1 VADAAEQR
9 DDGTEPP
16 AIAASV
22 APPVVWLLGK
32 VQSGKS
38 SIVRA
43 LTGCADIDIGA
54 GYQATTQQ
62 ARVFDFP
69 KVGPEVA
76 PLIRFLDTRGLGEA
90 LYDPSEEIKT
100 CEQQAHLLLVVM
112 KALDHQQ
119 SAVFDVVTTVRRRR
133 PDWPVLVVQ
142 TTLHE
147 AYPPGGRHPHP
158 YPFADLD
165 PATWQTAGVPKDL
178 VRSLMAQRARF
189 SAAPGRD
196 NIAFV
201 PIDFTLPQDGYEPP
215 EYGLQALIAALGV
228 VAPAAV
234 TASIRGALA
243 LANVERA
250 TSSYPLILK
259 FATAAAAADLVPV
272 AGAVA
277 VPGLQA
283 KLLHSLAAVY
293 GVPWDR
299 RTTAQFAGCLGTSTV
314 VRMLSTF
321 GMRELV
327 KLVPVYGQT
336 VGSAAAAAT
345 SFATTF
351 AVGQAATYF
360 LGQRRLGDANPHG
373 VQNVYAN
380 ALRQAF
386 KMDRQEGQPWDQKP

>member
-1 VADAAEQR
+1 VSNTAEHLNE
-9 DDGTEPP
+9 GAEPRMS
-16 AIAASV
+16 ATV
-22 APPVVWLLGK
+22 VPPVVWLLGK

-43 LTGCADIDIGA
+43 LTGCAEIDIGL
-54 GYQATTQQ
+54 GYQATTQH
-62 ARVFDFP
+62 ARMFGFP
-69 KVGPEVA
+69 KIA
-76 PLIRFLDTRGLGEA
+76 PLIKFLDTRGLGEA
-90 LYDPSEEIKT
+90 LYDPAEEIKAS
-100 CEQQAHLLLVVM
+100 EQQAHLLLVVM

-119 SAVFDVVTTVRRRR
+119 SAIFDVVTTVRRRR
-133 PDWPVLVVQ
+133 PEWPVLVAQ

-147 AYPPGGRHPHP
+147 AYAPGARHAQP
-158 YPFADLD
+158 YPFSDPD
-165 PATWQTAGVPKDL
+165 PATWQGAGVPHDL
-178 VRSLMAQRARF
+178 VRSLLAQRARF
-189 SAAPGRD
+189 RAAPGHD

-201 PIDFTLPQDGYEPP
+201 PIDFTLPQDGYQPP
-215 EYGLQALIAALGV
+215 DYGLQALITALAV
-228 VAPAAV
+228 VAPEAV
-234 TASIRGALA
+234 TASIRSTLA
-243 LANVERA
+243 LANTERA
-250 TSSYPLILK
+250 TASNPLILK
-259 FATAAAAADLVPV
+259 FATAAAAADLVPI

-299 RTTAQFAGCLGTSTV
+299 RTMAQFAGCLGSSTV

-321 GMRELV
+321 GLRELV

-336 VGSAAAAAT
+336 AGSAAAAAT

-351 AVGQAATYF
+351 AVGRAATYF
-360 LGQRRLGDANPHG
+360 LGQRRLGDANPQG
-373 VQNVYAN
+373 VQHVYAE

>member
-1 VADAAEQR
+1 VSNAAEHFN
-9 DDGTEPP
+9 DGAEPTMS
-16 AIAASV
+16 ASV

-54 GYQATTQQ
+54 GYQATTQH

-69 KVGPEVA
+69 EVA
-76 PLIRFLDTRGLGEA
+76 PLIKFLDTRGLGEA
-90 LYDPSEEIKT
+90 LYDPTEEIKAS
-100 CEQQAHLLLVVM
+100 EQQAHLLLVVM

-119 SAVFDVVTTVRRRR
+119 SAIFDVVTTVRRRH
-133 PDWPVLVVQ
+133 PDWPILVAQ

-147 AYPPGGRHPHP
+147 AYAPGARHAQP
-158 YPFADLD
+158 YPFADRD
-165 PATWQTAGVPKDL
+165 PATWQDAGVPHGL
-178 VRSLMAQRARF
+178 VRSLLAQRARF
-189 SAAPGRD
+189 RAAPGHD

-201 PIDFTLPQDGYEPP
+201 PIDFTLPQDGYQPP
-215 EYGLQALIAALGV
+215 DYGLQALITALAV

-234 TASIRGALA
+234 TASIRSTLT
-243 LANVERA
+243 LANAERA
-250 TSSYPLILK
+250 TASNPLILK

-283 KLLHSLAAVY
+283 KMLHSLAAVY
-293 GVPWDR
+293 GIPWDR
-299 RTTAQFAGCLGTSTV
+299 RTMAQFAGCLGSSTV

-321 GMRELV
+321 GIRELV

-336 VGSAAAAAT
+336 AGSAAAAAT

-351 AVGQAATYF
+351 AVGRAATYF
-360 LGQRRLGDANPHG
+360 LGQRRLGDAHPQG
-373 VQNVYAN
+373 VQHVYAE